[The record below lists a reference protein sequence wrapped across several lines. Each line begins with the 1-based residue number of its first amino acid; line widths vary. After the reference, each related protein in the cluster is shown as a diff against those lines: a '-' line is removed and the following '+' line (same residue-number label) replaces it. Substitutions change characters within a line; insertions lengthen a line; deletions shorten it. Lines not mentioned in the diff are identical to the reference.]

1 MAAND
6 RHRERMPLEEAAENA
21 NSEIAEA
28 VRGSLEELRSR
39 GDVRVEAV
47 EEALHADGL
56 VSAQVRDDYG
66 RILFGASGPAG
77 GCVFG
82 EVTEGGVSVD
92 VGGYIL
98 DGGCLPAQ

>member
-1 MAAND
+1 
-6 RHRERMPLEEAAENA
+6 MPLEGAAENA
-21 NSEIAEA
+21 NAEIAEA
-28 VRGSLEELRSR
+28 VTERLEELRSR
-39 GDVRVEAV
+39 GDVTVEAV
-47 EEALHADGL
+47 EAALHAGGL

-82 EVTEGGVSVD
+82 EVADGGVSVD